1 MHLVHLPKA
10 PNLFSRSSLTFL
22 LKFCLVFI
30 HSSLIFLATGMPKMN
45 FYRHRIFKCSFRAAL
60 LLLKIQRG
68 GKKGTF
74 LSKLRRKIW
83 EKSLNQFTLK
93 GNSWMS
99 IYLIFNV
106 TLHYK
111 VTMSG
116 ALMADYHISWR
127 LKNNVTSSKY
137 FVTRTFHD
145 CWNLIVTVLW
155 WYHIILESPRYIA

>member
-1 MHLVHLPKA
+1 MYLSRQENDEFLQTYSIFISVLHLVHLPKA

-83 EKSLNQFTLK
+83 EKSLNQFTLQT
-93 GNSWMS
+93 NS
-99 IYLIFNV
+99 IPECQFYLLILNV
-106 TLHYK
+106 
-111 VTMSG
+111 
-116 ALMADYHISWR
+116 ALSLVKI
-127 LKNNVTSSKY
+127 KKT
-137 FVTRTFHD
+137 
-145 CWNLIVTVLW
+145 
-155 WYHIILESPRYIA
+155 